1 MIIGQ
6 TTFSLSH
13 EFIPFITRSLG
24 TFRLQA
30 DLHWTP
36 NFTLWVSSCD
46 LMVFEAAEWCIS
58 EHHSLKPGKMN
69 LISKANLKIT
79 LSMESCTNMLFS
91 ILLWGFPHSSVSKE
105 STWNAGDPSSVPGL
119 VGFPG
124 EGNSNPLQYPCLET
138 PMDRGTWQATVHE
151 VGRFGHNLVTKPP
164 QYSPSHNEFNHSLHV
179 L

>member
-105 STWNAGDPSSVPGL
+105 SVCNAGYSGSIPRLGRPSAEGIASTPVFLPGKSHGQKSL
-119 VGFPG
+119 AG
-124 EGNSNPLQYPCLET
+124 C
-138 PMDRGTWQATVHE
+138 TVHGVKRVE
-151 VGRFGHNLVTKPP
+151 HNLVTKPP